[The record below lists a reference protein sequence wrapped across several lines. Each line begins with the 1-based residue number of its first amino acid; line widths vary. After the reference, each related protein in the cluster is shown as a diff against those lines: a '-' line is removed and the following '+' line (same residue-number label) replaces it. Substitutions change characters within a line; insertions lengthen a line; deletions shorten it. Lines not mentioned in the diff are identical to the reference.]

1 MKKNDILDQL
11 RAAKAA
17 HVSWVQRAKMLIS
30 GIKVGEDSI
39 PVNSTECRF
48 GQWFYSDAQKL
59 NAMKTNPM
67 ECMTTIEQLHFQ
79 LHDIYMNIYT
89 IYYNTKPSGFFNKLF
104 GKKNTITDDS
114 KKLAEE
120 YFLSMQE
127 VSTKLVEEINRMERR
142 IVATPDKE
150 FEEI

>member
-30 GIKVGEDSI
+30 GFKIGEDSI
-39 PVNSTECRF
+39 PVNSTECKF
-48 GQWFYSDAQKL
+48 GKWFYSDAQKL

-67 ECMTTIEQLHFQ
+67 ECMNTIEQLHFQ
-79 LHDIYMNIYT
+79 LHDIYMDIYK
-89 IYYNTKPSGFFNKLF
+89 IYYDTKPSGFFSKLF
-104 GKKNTITDDS
+104 GRKKKITEDS
-114 KKLAEE
+114 KKLAAE

-127 VSTKLVEEINRMERR
+127 VSNKLVEEINRMERR
-142 IVATPDKE
+142 IVAIPDTE
-150 FEEI
+150 FEDI